1 MANNNTIQPDKPLTK
16 WEQSIFGVSVRE
28 IPGLLPGLLVATLLA
43 WASIN
48 ISDFIGKDLLGFTKS
63 PISAVMI
70 AIILGILIRSIPFL
84 PNYLLPG
91 FRFSV
96 KKILRLG
103 IIMLGIRLTMFDVL
117 KLGIVGV
124 PIVAVCIIG
133 ALLITSWINNKLNLP
148 ERLGALI
155 AVGTSICGVTAIL
168 AASPAIDAEEEETA
182 YAVAV
187 ITLFGLF
194 ATLVYPYLAHSI
206 FSGQVRQIGVFLG
219 TAIHETAQV
228 VGAGHMYVDIYDQ
241 PIVLDIATIT
251 KLVRNVFMAVVIPVM
266 AIYYAQKTNDKNYS
280 GKKPGFFKLFPT
292 FVLGFLFMA
301 IIRSVGDLWI
311 SRGEQAFGLL
321 SPEIWTNAIQ
331 IIKKFAEFLLVV
343 ALSGVGLN
351 TDFKS
356 FKILGLK
363 PLLVGLVASA
373 SVGVISYF
381 AILLMAGFVRY

>member
-1 MANNNTIQPDKPLTK
+1 MSKMSTEQSKQQLTK

-28 IPGLLPGLLVATLLA
+28 IPGLIPGLFVASLLA
-43 WASIN
+43 LASIY
-48 ISDFIGKDLLGFTKS
+48 ISDWIGKDLLGFTKS

-70 AIILGILIRSIPFL
+70 AIILGLLIRSVPFL
-84 PNYLLPG
+84 PKNLLPG

-96 KKILRLG
+96 KKVLRLG
-103 IIMLGIRLTMFDVL
+103 IILLGIRLTMFDVL

-148 ERLGALI
+148 ERLGTLI

-168 AASPAIDAEEEETA
+168 AAGPAIDAEEEETA

-187 ITLFGLF
+187 ITLFGLV
-194 ATLVYPYLAHSI
+194 ATLVYPYLAHTL
-206 FSGQVRQIGVFLG
+206 FDGQVRQIGMFLG
-219 TAIHETAQV
+219 TSVHETAQV
-228 VGAGHMYVDIYDQ
+228 VGAGQMYADIFNQ

-251 KLVRNVFMAVVIPVM
+251 KLVRNVFMAIVIPVM
-266 AIYYAQKTNDKNYS
+266 AIYYSQKTKDTNYD
-280 GKKPGFFKLFPT
+280 GKKPGFFKLFPM
-292 FVLGFLFMA
+292 FVLGFLFIA
-301 IIRSVGDLWI
+301 VLRSVGDMGLA
-311 SRGEQAFGLL
+311 REQLAFGLL
-321 SPEIWTNAIQ
+321 GPEIWTEIIL

-343 ALSGVGLN
+343 ALAGVGLN

-356 FKILGLK
+356 FKLLGLK
-363 PLLVGLVASA
+363 PLLVGLIASA

-381 AILLMAGFVRY
+381 AILLMAGFVSY